1 MFLIYINLLTFVNI
15 LNVPYDHGANILGSS
30 KAYETLRPELDKL
43 KIEKTYN
50 IETQGRHIR
59 DILSDSFFYSR
70 EILNKNNRP
79 LLIGGDHTIAVSN
92 IAAANE
98 YCKINNYRFGVIWF
112 DAHADFN
119 TIETSPS
126 KNIHGTPI
134 SILCG
139 HTLPLLNMC
148 FEPMDPFQFNYYGLR
163 DYDSLEFFRIQEY
176 NMKILE
182 DDIELKNVM
191 SLYDKIHISFDM
203 DCLDPT
209 IFDNV
214 NTKVDN
220 GLKIENILN
229 SLKIIKES
237 NKLLSM
243 DIVEYNPIVASSK
256 ISNEESNKIIT
267 SIIQKSFDI

>member
-1 MFLIYINLLTFVNI
+1 MFFIYINLLTFVNI

-50 IETQGRHIR
+50 IETQDRHIR

-70 EILNKNNRP
+70 EILNKNNKP

-119 TIETSPS
+119 TMETSPS

-139 HTLPLLNMC
+139 HTLPMLNMC

-203 DCLDPT
+203 DCLDPKS
-209 IFDNV
+209 FDKV
-214 NTKVDN
+214 NTKVKN
-220 GLKIENILN
+220 GLQIQNVLN

-243 DIVEYNPIVASSK
+243 DIVEYNPTILSSN
-256 ISNEESNKIIT
+256 ITNEESNKIIT